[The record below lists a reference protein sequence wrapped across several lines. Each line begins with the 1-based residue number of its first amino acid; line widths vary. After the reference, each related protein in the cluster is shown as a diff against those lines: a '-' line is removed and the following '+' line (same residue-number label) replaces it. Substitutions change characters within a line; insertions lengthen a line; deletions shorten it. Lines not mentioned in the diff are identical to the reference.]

1 MRHLLFIAVIFASGC
16 AIVPENIKVADETA
30 LVSYEQVVS
39 TGDTALTKPAR
50 WGGIIAGVENKQGSS
65 EVEVVHFP
73 LNGYGKPAVAN
84 ESAGRF
90 KVKMKGF
97 LDPVVFEQGR
107 TITFTG
113 TVEAPTKGMIGEQ
126 DYVFPTLQGNSYH
139 LWKKETVYDV
149 SSIHYNYS
157 SGWYSPFWYSTFP
170 HRSRWG
176 VTNSRIRMVE
186 RAPES
191 NPKSGSTQQQ
201 QTRKS
206 DSKPP
211 NTINKSQ

>member
-1 MRHLLFIAVIFASGC
+1 MRQLFLLFILLASGC
-16 AIVPENIKVADETA
+16 AIVPENINVADEAA

-39 TGDTALTKPAR
+39 TGDAALSKPAR

-90 KVKMKGF
+90 KVKMQGF

-113 TVEAPTKGMIGEQ
+113 TVSEPVAGMVGEQ
-126 DYVFPTLQGNSYH
+126 SYVFPMLEGNSYH

-149 SSIHYNYS
+149 SSVHFDYHR
-157 SGWYSPFWYSTFP
+157 GWYSPFWYSPFYH

-176 VTNSRIRMVE
+176 ITNSRVRFVE
-186 RAPES
+186 RAPQS
-191 NPKSGSTQQQ
+191 DPRSGSTNQP
-201 QTRKS
+201 QTQKGDTQRPAS
-206 DSKPP
+206 HGSR
-211 NTINKSQ
+211 